1 MGRAHLIE
9 IHEQSW
15 CPSPVRDGATDFL
28 RFFVATFHPYAAVA
42 ERLLAA
48 ARSSSP
54 GGGVVDLC
62 SGGGGPW
69 PRLLEGLQ
77 AEERPRVVLTDF
89 FPNTRA
95 GELETEWLSYRLEPV
110 DARAVAEDLSG
121 FRTLFASFHHFRPDD
136 AAAILRDAVEQ
147 GEGIAICELGARKL
161 SSMAGV
167 FLLTLLHLLSV
178 PWQRPFRWS
187 RLFWTY
193 LLPAIPLVLCFDG
206 LVSCLRTY
214 SPAELERMVEGIPS
228 EGYRWQVGE
237 EKMGWLPLRVT
248 YLIGTPG

>member
-15 CPSPVRDGATDFL
+15 CPPAVRDGATDFL
-28 RFFVATFHPYAAVA
+28 RFFGATFHPYAAVA

-48 ARSSSP
+48 VCSSSP
-54 GGGVVDLC
+54 AGRVVDLC
-62 SGGGGPW
+62 SGSGGPW
-69 PRLLEGLQ
+69 PRLLEGLAADQ
-77 AEERPRVVLTDF
+77 RPRVVLTDF
-89 FPNTRA
+89 FPNTRV
-95 GELETEWLSYRLEPV
+95 EEQENERLSYRLEPV
-110 DARAVAEDLSG
+110 DARAVPADLPG

-161 SSMAGV
+161 SNMAGV
-167 FLLTLLHLLSV
+167 LLLTLLHLLSV
-178 PWQRPFRWS
+178 PWQRPFRGS
-187 RLFWTY
+187 RLLWTY

-214 SPAELERMVEGIPS
+214 SPAELEQMVASIPS
-228 EGYRWQVGE
+228 AGYGWQVGE

-248 YLIGTPG
+248 YLIGTPE